1 MELDHSAQGRFLPRE
16 IPLGELRDV
25 VEKYQKLMYENDG
38 WNSLY
43 IENHDQPRSVDRFG
57 CSCPKH
63 RVASS
68 KLLATFLGCQAGTPF
83 IYEGQEL
90 GMMNVPKGWPI
101 EEYKDILTQNNW
113 R

>member
-1 MELDHSAQGRFLPRE
+1 MPRE